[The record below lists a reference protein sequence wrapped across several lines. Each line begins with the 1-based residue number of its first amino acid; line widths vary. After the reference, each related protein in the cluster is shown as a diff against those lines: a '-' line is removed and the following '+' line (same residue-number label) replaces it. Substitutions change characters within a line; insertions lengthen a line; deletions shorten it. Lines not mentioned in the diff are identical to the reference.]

1 LKEKERGP
9 LLLSEYMVELIYVLC
24 ISIQKE
30 RKIKAYLDVRGGLW
44 RVWRVVGAEAERET
58 IWDRDRAGQN
68 RIISSSVATEMILL
82 LFDWDFPSELEQLG
96 LLGFNGSVLLYK
108 SWAPRLRM
116 EPIPRIILYL
126 GKSTQS

>member
-82 LFDWDFPSELEQLG
+82 LFDWDFHLSSSNWACWASMGLCFCTKAG
-96 LLGFNGSVLLYK
+96 LL
-108 SWAPRLRM
+108 A
-116 EPIPRIILYL
+116 
-126 GKSTQS
+126 